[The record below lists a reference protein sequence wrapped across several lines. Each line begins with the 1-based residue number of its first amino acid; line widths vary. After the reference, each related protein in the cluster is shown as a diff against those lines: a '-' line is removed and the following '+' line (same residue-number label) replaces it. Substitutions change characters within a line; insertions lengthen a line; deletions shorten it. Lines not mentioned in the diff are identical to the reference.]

1 MFGFVF
7 RKAQATV
14 DSAVGQLVNGLI
26 MAVPFLVAFGFATAA
41 LAEWLHGLLDPMVA
55 NLVLACVFLVLGSLL
70 AIALR
75 SRPNAIEEDV
85 AAAGT
90 DAAGT
95 DEEKLRAHA
104 FTEADRELFMATASS
119 LGPVLLPLLMR
130 NLSKIL
136 PIVLALVAAGFVIYR
151 TLDEPDSEAGV
162 QPAE

>member
-1 MFGFVF
+1 MGMFGFVF

-14 DSAVGQLVNGLI
+14 DSAVDQLVNGLI

-41 LAEWLHGLLDPMVA
+41 LTEWLHRLLDPMIA
-55 NLVLACVFLVLGSLL
+55 NLVLAGVFLVIGSLL

-75 SRPNAIEEDV
+75 SRPKAVEEDF
-85 AAAGT
+85 AASE
-90 DAAGT
+90 T
-95 DEEKLRAHA
+95 DEEKAQAHA

-119 LGPVLLPLLMR
+119 LGPLLLPLLMR

-136 PIVLALVAAGFVIYR
+136 PIVLALAAAGFVIYR
-151 TLDEPDSEAGV
+151 TLDEPESEATA